1 MDEGSPL
8 KTNPLEPSTAFT
20 PSCAAA
26 ARKLVGNLLETSN
39 SERANPS
46 GRDLS
51 SVGYS
56 IFAALR
62 LDMWQ
67 LNKRTA
73 PSFVP
78 SDMIWRPISFGS
90 PSLDSPS
97 VRCRMVGGNP
107 PGCADSHSSKM

>member
-8 KTNPLEPSTAFT
+8 KTNPREPSTALT

-26 ARKLVGNLLETSN
+26 ARKLVGKRLEIAN
-39 SERANPS
+39 SERAKPS
-46 GRDLS
+46 GREVS

-56 IFAALR
+56 IFADRRAE
-62 LDMWQ
+62 MWQ

-73 PSFVP
+73 PSSVP
-78 SDMIWRPISFGS
+78 SDMIRRPISFGS

-97 VRCRMVGGNP
+97 VRCKIVGGNP
-107 PGCADSHSSKM
+107 RGCSDNQR